1 MKISLGQLCGWY
13 GISRQAH
20 YQMKRRQEQQ
30 AQEGEEVLEMVRA
43 IRRQHPRMGGRKLY
57 YKIQPE
63 MEQRD
68 IHLGRD
74 RFFDLLRKHNLLI
87 RPRKRRYRTTWPGK
101 WRCENLLASADIT
114 RPNQAWVCDLT
125 YIATENGFAYLAL
138 VTDLYS
144 RRILGYDLSRS
155 LSQEGATRA
164 LQMAIVQAGQ
174 PLEGLIHH
182 SDHGVQYASIQY
194 RQLVAEHGIRS
205 SMGEVGNCY
214 DNAVAERV
222 NGILK
227 LEYGLDATF
236 VDFVQ
241 AQLAVTQAVWLYNHE
256 RPHLALDFR
265 TPMYVYHHAV
275 LNL

>member
-1 MKISLGQLCGWY
+1 MTIPVGQLCGWY

-20 YQMKRRQEQQ
+20 YQMKQRQQQQ
-30 AQEGEEVLEMVRA
+30 AREEEEVVALVRA
-43 IRRQHPRMGGRKLY
+43 IRRHHPRMGGRKLY
-57 YKIQPE
+57 NQIQPE
-63 MEQRD
+63 MEDRD

-74 RFFDLLRKHNLLI
+74 RFFDVLRTHGLLVK
-87 RPRKRRYRTTWPGK
+87 PRKRRYRTTWPGK
-101 WRCENLLASADIT
+101 WRCENLLKGTTIT

-144 RRILGYDLSRS
+144 RRILGYDLSQS

-164 LQMAIVQAGQ
+164 VKKALAQVHR
-174 PLEGLIHH
+174 PVDGLIHH
-182 SDHGVQYASIQY
+182 SDHGVQYASSVY
-194 RQLVAEHGIRS
+194 RQRLTQYGIRS

-227 LEYGLDATF
+227 LEYGLDDTF

-241 AQLAVTQAVWLYNHE
+241 AQIAVTQAVWLYNNE
-256 RPHLALDFR
+256 RPHLALDFQ
-265 TPMYVYHHAV
+265 TPMSVYHHYS
-275 LNL
+275 

>member
-1 MKISLGQLCGWY
+1 MKITQAQLCGWY
-13 GISRQAH
+13 EISRQAH
-20 YQMKRRQEQQ
+20 YQRKRRQQQHRQDGEQ
-30 AQEGEEVLEMVRA
+30 VLELVRA
-43 IRRQHPRMGGRKLY
+43 IRRRHPRMGGRKLY

-74 RFFDLLRKHNLLI
+74 RFFDLLRTHNLLI
-87 RPRKRRYRTTWPGK
+87 RPRKRSYRTTWSGK
-101 WRCENLLASADIT
+101 WRCENLLAMATIT

-125 YIATENGFAYLAL
+125 YIATESGFAYLAL

-164 LQMAIVQAGQ
+164 LQMAIAQADQ
-174 PLEGLIHH
+174 PLDGLIHH

-194 RQLVAEHGIRS
+194 RQLLAQHGIRS

-227 LEYGLDATF
+227 LEYGLDGLF

-256 RPHLALDFR
+256 RPHLALDYR
-265 TPMYVYHHAV
+265 TPMDVYH
-275 LNL
+275 LKFQFL

>member
-1 MKISLGQLCGWY
+1 MRISLGQLCAWY

-20 YQMKRRQEQQ
+20 YQMKQRQEQRT
-30 AQEGEEVLEMVRA
+30 QEGEEILEMVRA

-57 YKIQPE
+57 QKIQE
-63 MEQRD
+63 GLSERD
-68 IHLGRD
+68 IQLGRD
-74 RFFDLLRKHNLLI
+74 RFFELLRRHNLLI

-101 WRCENLLASADIT
+101 WRCENLLATADIT

-155 LSQEGATRA
+155 LSQEGVTRA
-164 LQMAIVQAGQ
+164 LQRALAQADQ
-174 PLEGLIHH
+174 PLDGLIHH
-182 SDHGVQYASIQY
+182 SDHGIQYTSLNY
-194 RQLVAEHGIRS
+194 RQLLTEHGIRS

-241 AQLAVTQAVWLYNHE
+241 AQIAVTQAVWLYNHD
-256 RPHLALDFR
+256 RPHLALDFQ
-265 TPMYVYHHAV
+265 TPMSVYHHAFH
-275 LNL
+275 NH